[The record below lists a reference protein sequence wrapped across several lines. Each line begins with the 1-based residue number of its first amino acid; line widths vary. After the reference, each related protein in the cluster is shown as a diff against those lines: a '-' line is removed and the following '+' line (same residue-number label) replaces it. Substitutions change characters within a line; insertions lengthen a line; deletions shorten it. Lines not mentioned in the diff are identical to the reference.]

1 MNGIIWVL
9 AYTTTSENS
18 LTGFLNNPEFLFES
32 QESACL
38 KKQEAFDILYQKG
51 LISNLEQ
58 VRIVPLN
65 ELDIKEV

>member
-32 QESACL
+32 QESARL

-65 ELDIKEV
+65 ELDIKKV